1 MNSRTGKRLVVALKM
16 LGGAVGLMAAFGL
29 MIKFAP
35 WMVFVIFVGWAGY
48 MIWDMTDNMVD

>member
-1 MNSRTGKRLVVALKM
+1 MNRTGKRLVVALKM
-16 LGGAVGLMAAFGL
+16 LGVIVGLMAAFGL

-35 WMVFVIFVGWAGY
+35 WLVGVIFVGWMGW

>member
-1 MNSRTGKRLVVALKM
+1 MNRTGKRLVVALKM
-16 LGGAVGLMAAFGL
+16 LGIIVGLMAAFGL

-35 WMVFVIFVGWAGY
+35 WLVGVIFVGWMGY

>member
-1 MNSRTGKRLVVALKM
+1 MNSRTGKRLMVALKM
-16 LGGAVGLMAAFGL
+16 LGVIVGLMAAFGL

>member
-1 MNSRTGKRLVVALKM
+1 MNSRTGKRLMVALKM
-16 LGGAVGLMAAFGL
+16 LGVIVGLMTAFGL

-35 WMVFVIFVGWAGY
+35 WMVFVIFVGWMGY